1 LIDASISD
9 PLFSAVIGTMIFTK
23 ANWYKKS
30 MFSINI
36 GSFFESIKKFWSKI
50 KP

>member
-1 LIDASISD
+1 
-9 PLFSAVIGTMIFTK
+9 MIFTK
-23 ANWYKKS
+23 ANWIRKS

-36 GSFFESIKKFWSKI
+36 GWFFESIKKFWSKI